1 MRENPEEATKMLI
14 DQGWNSGDYEMNV
27 MLNNSLQFGLSDEMT
42 ERTLKE
48 VIGKYIRLGLITS
61 TDSVDEVMEKAWTK
75 VQ

>member
-1 MRENPEEATKMLI
+1 
-14 DQGWNSGDYEMNV
+14 MNV